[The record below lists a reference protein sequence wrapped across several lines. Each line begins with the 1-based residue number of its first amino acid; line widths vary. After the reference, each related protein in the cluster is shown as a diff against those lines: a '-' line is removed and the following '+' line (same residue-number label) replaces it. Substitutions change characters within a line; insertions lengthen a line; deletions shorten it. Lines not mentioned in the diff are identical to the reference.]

1 MGWPPR
7 VGELLPRAEEA
18 FGVREKLATYSLSLD
33 HHRGGSKARGFEAV
47 LGISM
52 ASVDHLEAE
61 IQTGILKTPITA
73 IRKNPPHGINCV
85 VDFPIRG
92 VGKRSAIAEQVRTVW
107 LVRREAPPRLVS
119 AYLKP

>member
-18 FGVREKLATYSLSLD
+18 LGVREKLATYSLALD
-33 HHRGGSKARGFEAV
+33 HHRGGSKAKGFKVV

-52 ASVDHLEAE
+52 ASIDHLEAE
-61 IQTGILKTPITA
+61 IRTGILKAPVTTA
-73 IRKNPPHGINCV
+73 RKNPPYGVNCV
-85 VDFPIRG
+85 VEFPIRG
-92 VGKRSAIAEQVRTVW
+92 VGERSEVFAQLRAVW
-107 LVRREAPPRLVS
+107 LVRREVPPRLVS